1 LLDRMAQDL
10 APLATVEREARL
22 EGKNMFMIL
31 APRITPT
38 GPPKFS
44 IVRDRDQK
52 PIAHESQA
60 KERTSA

>member
-1 LLDRMAQDL
+1 MAEDM
-10 APLATVEREARL
+10 APLAMVEREPRL

-31 APRITPT
+31 APRATPA

-44 IVRDRDQK
+44 TPRERDQK
-52 PIAHESQA
+52 PIAHEPE